1 MKAGVLEAGRLPTL
15 VFVADC
21 IFSVRLMLR
30 GNGAP
35 LHNPGEGG
43 TSHSRIQGFL
53 SLRTYI
59 SRSELLIKF
68 LL

>member
-21 IFSVRLMLR
+21 IFYVRLMMK

-35 LHNPGEGG
+35 LNNPGEGG
-43 TSHSRIQGFL
+43 TSHSRIRGFL

-59 SRSELLIKF
+59 SWSELLIKF